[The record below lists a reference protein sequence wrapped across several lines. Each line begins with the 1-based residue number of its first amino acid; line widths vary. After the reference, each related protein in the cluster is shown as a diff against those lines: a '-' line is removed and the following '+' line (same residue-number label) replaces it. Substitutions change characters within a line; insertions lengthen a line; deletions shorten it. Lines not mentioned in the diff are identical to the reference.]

1 MIDMTPFIES
11 KSDQLN
17 ADDLIG
23 EEKKLLKITDVKA
36 SQTEQPVSIFYEGCN
51 GKPWKPCK
59 TMRRVLV
66 HCWGRDAKAYVG
78 RSLTVYRDPD
88 VIYAGVKV
96 GGIRIEA
103 MSHIKTEQVV
113 AVAENNKKKMVLK
126 IKVLSV
132 EPEPPPI
139 DLAPLLQ
146 EGKVSA
152 EQGMDAWT
160 AWGKSLTP
168 EQRTALKPYLA
179 EQKAIA
185 EKAGEVKEK
194 RVENVEVPDQDLEMD
209 FE

>member
-66 HCWGRDAKAYVG
+66 HCWGRYAEAYVG

-88 VIYAGVKV
+88 VVYGGVKV
-96 GGIRIEA
+96 GGIRIGA

-113 AVAENNKKKMVLK
+113 AVAKNDKKKAILT
-126 IKVLSV
+126 IKPLSV
-132 EPEPPPI
+132 EPESPAI

-146 EGKVSA
+146 EGKASA
-152 EQGMDAWT
+152 EQGMAAWT

-168 EQRTALKPYLA
+168 LQRTAVKPYLA

-185 EKAGEVKEK
+185 EKA
-194 RVENVEVPDQDLEMD
+194 EVPDQDLEMD